1 MSTGSHFDSWRR
13 IIRLHDRYLS
23 LQITHPTQERLGT
36 PRGQRSLLLLA
47 PDKWKCCEMGPTG
60 FRPYILEVS
69 RKSNPLQMSLQRQH
83 LLLSNLKSLSVFAV
97 GIWTRDLSADQRS
110 PGWANQTAEVNKNL
124 AHCYLIMEIL
134 TYPVRVINKHFGQK
148 STANFA
154 ICLLLL
160 SMWFTLFRKANYKA
174 TWHNSMD

>member
-13 IIRLHDRYLS
+13 IIRLQDRYLS
-23 LQITHPTQERLGT
+23 LQITRPAQERLGT
-36 PRGQRSLLLLA
+36 PRGQRHLLLLA

-69 RKSNPLQMSLQRQH
+69 RKSYPLQMSLQRQH

-134 TYPVRVINKHFGQK
+134 TYPVRVINKNFGQK

-154 ICLLLL
+154 ICLLLF
-160 SMWFTLFRKANYKA
+160 SIWFPPIPE
-174 TWHNSMD
+174 S

>member
-1 MSTGSHFDSWRR
+1 MSTGSHFDTWRR
-13 IIRLHDRYLS
+13 IIRLQDRYLS
-23 LQITHPTQERLGT
+23 LTLTDNPPNPGEVGHTT
-36 PRGQRSLLLLA
+36 VSTSLTLTRTS
-47 PDKWKCCEMGPTG
+47 KWKGCEMGPTG

-69 RKSNPLQMSLQRQH
+69 RKSNRLQMSLQRQH

-110 PGWANQTAEVNKNL
+110 PCWANQTAEVNKNL

-154 ICLLLL
+154 ICLLLF
-160 SMWFTLFRKANYKA
+160 SIWFPPFPE
-174 TWHNSMD
+174 S

>member
-13 IIRLHDRYLS
+13 IIRLQDRYLS
-23 LQITHPTQERLGT
+23 LQITHPAQERLDT
-36 PRGQRSLLLLA
+36 PRGQHPLLLLA

-60 FRPYILEVS
+60 FRPSILEVS
-69 RKSNPLQMSLQRQH
+69 RKSNRLQTSLQRQY
-83 LLLSNLKSLSVFAV
+83 LLLSNLKNLSVFAV
-97 GIWTRDLSADQRS
+97 GICTRDLSADQR
-110 PGWANQTAEVNKNL
+110 L

-134 TYPVRVINKHFGQK
+134 TYHFRVINKHFGQK

>member
-1 MSTGSHFDSWRR
+1 MSTGSYFDSWRR
-13 IIRLHDRYLS
+13 TIRLQDRYLS

-36 PRGQRSLLLLA
+36 PRGQRPLLLLV
-47 PDKWKCCEMGPTG
+47 PDKWKCCEMGPPG

-69 RKSNPLQMSLQRQH
+69 RKSNRLQMSLQRQH
-83 LLLSNLKSLSVFAV
+83 LLLSNLKSLSVFC
-97 GIWTRDLSADQRS
+97 GLDLSPPPPAQQAS
-110 PGWANQTAEVNKNL
+110 ALPAELTNKNL

-154 ICLLLL
+154 VCLLLF
-160 SMWFTLFRKANYKA
+160 SIWFPPIPE
-174 TWHNSMD
+174 S